1 MPKRRTKKFLIFGF
15 HYSAPILPRR
25 TLLRKM
31 SSYSNERVVPLQAQ
45 ATNSRIRAS
54 VKTCRSHCTASHTLQ
69 SPSRV
74 RPRSLTLSRRADD
87 GNHRTRSRYILLF
100 LSFSHSRSRSMSH
113 RGEKFIVERLMH
125 ARARATNADGT
136 ERKER
141 EREKE
146 RHVDDERVS
155 IRRGTRRV
163 STI

>member
-1 MPKRRTKKFLIFGF
+1 
-15 HYSAPILPRR
+15 
-25 TLLRKM
+25 M

-125 ARARATNADGT
+125 ARARD
-136 ERKER
+136 ERRRNGKEGER
-141 EREKE
+141 ERKRE
-146 RHVDDERVS
+146 
-155 IRRGTRRV
+155 TRRRRACKYTSRYEACKYYIGTSLARV
-163 STI
+163 HAIRETLINQ